1 MKSIK
6 FIILCLTFML
16 TSCMSYMNKKA
27 NPYYFGMKVINQTK
41 LKKSKEAKIY
51 DYTEDKIKY
60 FLERGYVVKAKSAF
74 RNTFV
79 HLSWAEL
86 AAKQMGSDIV
96 LCKREYVGTASGR
109 SVIPWYVPGE
119 TYTVTS
125 RTSGSV
131 SANGYG
137 NTTVI
142 GSNGYSIGSS
152 SSSAYGT
159 YNSNTTTTIQAPG
172 KYEYYSVP
180 YSYNYYDQYAVFLV
194 KEQDILDSER
204 RESKNTEK
212 VIIGENYKTKYKIPI
227 DSEPLTSG
235 SKIIGYIPK
244 NKNILVIQKVNQF
257 FYKIEYKNKIGY
269 IRTDWI
275 DN

>member
-1 MKSIK
+1 
-6 FIILCLTFML
+6 
-16 TSCMSYMNKKA
+16 MNKNA

-41 LKKSKEAKIY
+41 IKKSDEAKIY
-51 DYTEDKIKY
+51 DYTEDNIKY

-86 AAKQMGSDIV
+86 AAKQMGSDVV

-119 TYTVTS
+119 TYTINS
-125 RTSGSV
+125 KTSGSV

-137 NTTVI
+137 SATVI
-142 GSNGYSIGSS
+142 GSNGYVIGSS

-159 YNSNTTTTIQAPG
+159 YNSNTTTTIQGPG
-172 KYEYYSVP
+172 RYDYYSVP

-194 KEQDILDSER
+194 KEQAILDVENK
-204 RESKNTEK
+204 EVEKNKKNTK
-212 VIIGENYKTKYKIPI
+212 TVVVGEYFKTNYKIPV
-227 DSEPLTSG
+227 SSQPVFSG
-235 SKIIGYIPK
+235 AEIIGYIPK
-244 NKNILVIQKVNQF
+244 NKQILIIEKNGSG
-257 FYKIEYKNKIGY
+257 FYKVKFKKMTGYVNK
-269 IRTDWI
+269 DWI
-275 DN
+275 ED